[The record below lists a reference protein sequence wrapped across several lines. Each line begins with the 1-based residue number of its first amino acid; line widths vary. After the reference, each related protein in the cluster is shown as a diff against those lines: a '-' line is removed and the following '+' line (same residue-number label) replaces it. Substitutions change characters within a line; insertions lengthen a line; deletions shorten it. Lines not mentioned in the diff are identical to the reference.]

1 MNLAA
6 RIYQL
11 MIALIALQLVAC
23 TKQSES
29 TQLPLLGLH
38 CDCRV
43 DNTAVPDSSLVS
55 AMNQGLLAS
64 RFNSMDD
71 LKSVI
76 NIEYFETGTA
86 FDSIRHH
93 HSKVRLTHCSKGRHV
108 VSDLEPDIHQGDISE
123 ARNGDSWTRLG
134 LLLRSPYAIRS
145 RVDLQR
151 IYLPAR
157 RRPDLFGESDPA
169 FYDLALT
176 AARNINTKDLAYK
189 APRDSSEKGYINS
202 FNHIAAQAFITTCFS
217 EGLADFVA
225 DIHERFAMPAL
236 LSGEFT
242 DQQLQD
248 LVNGPIDNYVDIIN
262 NEWGQELGK
271 HLAAKYNID
280 RDTNWTPQLLADYIN
295 DLHHHYMWA
304 FQIGIAPVTPEDAV
318 VIHFAAK
325 MNTVLKT
332 MQMEMP

>member
-1 MNLAA
+1 MNLVG

-11 MIALIALQLVAC
+11 KIALIALLLVAC
-23 TKQSES
+23 SEKTDK
-29 TQLPLLGLH
+29 TQLLPLGLH
-38 CDCRV
+38 CDCQV
-43 DNTAVPDSSLVS
+43 DDSTVPDSSLFS

-76 NIEYFETGTA
+76 DIEYIDTGTA

-93 HSKVRLTHCSKGRHV
+93 HSKVRLIHCSKGRHI
-108 VSDLEPDIHQGDISE
+108 VSELEPDIHQGDISE

-151 IYLPAR
+151 IYLLAR

-189 APRDSSEKGYINS
+189 VPRDSSEKGYINS

-217 EGLADFVA
+217 EELADFVA
-225 DIHERFAMPAL
+225 DMHERFAMPAL

-242 DQQLQD
+242 TRQLQD

-271 HLAAKYNID
+271 QLAAKYKID
-280 RDTNWTPQLLADYIN
+280 RATKWTPQLLADYIN

-318 VIHFAAK
+318 VIRFAAK